1 MEIKTQEVLPKIANR
16 KNRNLKTPTNNISKY
31 SQQSINFKEA
41 KHNMI
46 YLYKILPTIVL
57 PIMLVIILILIG
69 LIKNKKKLIYI
80 AIGVL
85 YIISTTIFSNNFF
98 KLIEGSEYSKAISAT
113 DSGDA
118 IVVLSGM
125 LEINELGDSTYIEWG
140 DPDRFFGGIALFKAG
155 KAQKLVFTGGK
166 MPWDK
171 AKKTEGEVLKE
182 YAISNGIPTEKIFV
196 TKDVENTADEA
207 VAVKELIDQRKRI
220 ILVTSAYHMFRA
232 QHLFEKQGFKVIPY
246 KVDYKTAGE
255 KAITV
260 MDFLPS
266 AGNLEL
272 SERGIRE
279 IFGRIFYLLN
289 D

>member
-1 MEIKTQEVLPKIANR
+1 
-16 KNRNLKTPTNNISKY
+16 
-31 SQQSINFKEA
+31 
-41 KHNMI
+41 MI
-46 YLYKILPTIVL
+46 IV
-57 PIMLVIILILIG
+57 ILIG

-85 YIISTTIFSNNFF
+85 YILSTPILSNNFF
-98 KLIEGSEYSKAISAT
+98 KVVEGSEYRKPISAI
-113 DSGDA
+113 DSADA

-125 LEINELGDSTYIEWG
+125 LEINEVGDSTYIEWG

-171 AKKTEGEVLKE
+171 AKKTEGAVLKD
-182 YAISNGIPTEKIFV
+182 YAISNGIASEKIFV

-207 VAVKELIDQRKRI
+207 VAVKELISPSKRI
-220 ILVTSAYHMFRA
+220 ILVTSAYHMYRA
-232 QHLFEKQGFKVIPY
+232 KRLFEKQGFQVIPY
-246 KVDYKTAGE
+246 KVDYKATRND
-255 KAITV
+255 KTTL

-272 SERGIRE
+272 TETGIRE
-279 IFGRIFYLLN
+279 VIGRLFYLVKG
-289 D
+289 